1 MTKIK
6 ICGLKRQED
15 IQYVNEAL
23 PDYAGFVIQVSFS
36 RRSIT
41 AEELY
46 KLRSRLSEK
55 ISPVGVFVNAPV
67 ELPAKLLREGIL
79 DMAQLHG
86 QEDDEYIKR
95 LKEET
100 GRPVMKAFSVSA
112 PEDIQRAFSSSADLI
127 LLDHGRGGTGKSF
140 DWNLVKGEKN
150 GGRPYFLAGGITPE
164 KIPQAVRRLKPY
176 GIDLSSAVETE
187 GKKDRRKILAAV
199 AAVRSGIL

>member
-23 PDYAGFVIQVSFS
+23 PDFAGFVIQVSFS

-164 KIPQAVRRLKPY
+164 KSPQAVRRLNPY

>member
-150 GGRPYFLAGGITPE
+150 GGRPYFLAGGITPD

>member
-140 DWNLVKGEKN
+140 DWDLVKGEKN

>member
-86 QEDDEYIKR
+86 QEDEEYIKR

>member
-67 ELPAKLLREGIL
+67 ELPVKLLREGIL

-86 QEDDEYIKR
+86 QEDEEYIKR

-140 DWNLVKGEKN
+140 DWDLVKGEKN